1 MKGVRAEGRATKAVK
16 GHMDDSER
24 LANSAEGLGCDSGRL
39 ANSAEGFGCDSGRL
53 ANGASGAGR
62 PVDDSERLA
71 AYDAFARG
79 IRAELAEVGTR
90 MDVLRAENKVKTAT
104 YRQLFAT
111 RMTLK
116 DIDRRLVER
125 GL

>member
-1 MKGVRAEGRATKAVK
+1 MMVGTIIHARDEGCACDKGCATKVVK
-16 GHMDDSER
+16 GHMDDSE
-24 LANSAEGLGCDSGRL
+24 
-39 ANSAEGFGCDSGRL
+39 RL

-79 IRAELAEVGTR
+79 IRAELAEVGAR
-90 MDVLRAENKVKTAT
+90 MDVLRTENKVKTAT

>member
-1 MKGVRAEGRATKAVK
+1 MMVGTIIHARDEGCARDKGCATKAVK

-24 LANSAEGLGCDSGRL
+24 LASGV
-39 ANSAEGFGCDSGRL
+39 
-53 ANGASGAGR
+53 GR
-62 PVDDSERLA
+62 PMDDSERLA

-79 IRAELAEVGTR
+79 IRAELAEVGAR
-90 MDVLRAENKVKTAT
+90 MDVLRDENKVKTAT

-111 RMTLK
+111 RMNLK

>member
-1 MKGVRAEGRATKAVK
+1 MKVVRDEGCATKVVK
-16 GHMDDSER
+16 GHMDD
-24 LANSAEGLGCDSGRL
+24 
-39 ANSAEGFGCDSGRL
+39 FGRL
-53 ANGASGAGR
+53 ANGASGAGC

-90 MDVLRAENKVKTAT
+90 MDVLRTENKVKTAT

>member
-1 MKGVRAEGRATKAVK
+1 MKGARDEGRATKAVK

-24 LANSAEGLGCDSGRL
+24 LANSAEGIGCDSERLASGASGTSGANGAGHPTGDSGRL
-39 ANSAEGFGCDSGRL
+39 A
-53 ANGASGAGR
+53 
-62 PVDDSERLA
+62 
-71 AYDAFARG
+71 AYEAFARG
-79 IRAELAEVGTR
+79 IRTELAEVGAR
-90 MDVLRAENKVKTAT
+90 MDVLRTENKVKTAT

>member
-1 MKGVRAEGRATKAVK
+1 MMVGTIIHARDEGCATKAVK
-16 GHMDDSER
+16 GHMDDSGR

-39 ANSAEGFGCDSGRL
+39 ASGS
-53 ANGASGAGR
+53 SGAGR
-62 PVDDSERLA
+62 PMGDSERLA

-79 IRAELAEVGTR
+79 IRAELAEVGAR
-90 MDVLRAENKVKTAT
+90 MDVLRTENKVKAAT

>member
-1 MKGVRAEGRATKAVK
+1 MMVGTIIHARDEGRACDKGCATKAVK
-16 GHMDDSER
+16 GHMDDS
-24 LANSAEGLGCDSGRL
+24 GRL
-39 ANSAEGFGCDSGRL
+39 
-53 ANGASGAGR
+53 ASGAGR
-62 PVDDSERLA
+62 PMDDSERLA

-79 IRAELAEVGTR
+79 IRAELAEVGAR
-90 MDVLRAENKVKTAT
+90 MDVLRDENKVKTAT

-111 RMTLK
+111 RMNLK

>member
-1 MKGVRAEGRATKAVK
+1 MKVVRDEGCATKVVK

-39 ANSAEGFGCDSGRL
+39 ASG

-62 PVDDSERLA
+62 PMDDSERLA

-79 IRAELAEVGTR
+79 IRAELAEVGAR
-90 MDVLRAENKVKTAT
+90 MDVLRTENKVKTAT
-104 YRQLFAT
+104 YRQLFAA
-111 RMTLK
+111 RMNLK

>member
-1 MKGVRAEGRATKAVK
+1 MMVGTIIHARDEGCARDEGRATKAVK
-16 GHMDDSER
+16 GHMDDSGR

-39 ANSAEGFGCDSGRL
+39 ASGS
-53 ANGASGAGR
+53 SGAGR
-62 PVDDSERLA
+62 LMDDSERLA

-79 IRAELAEVGTR
+79 IRAELAEVAAR
-90 MDVLRAENKVKTAT
+90 MDVLRTENKVKTAT

>member
-1 MKGVRAEGRATKAVK
+1 MKVVRDEGCATKVVK
-16 GHMDDSER
+16 GHMDDSE
-24 LANSAEGLGCDSGRL
+24 
-39 ANSAEGFGCDSGRL
+39 RL

-79 IRAELAEVGTR
+79 IRAELAEVGAR

-104 YRQLFAT
+104 YRQLFAA
-111 RMTLK
+111 RMALK
-116 DIDRRLVER
+116 DIDRRLAER

>member
-1 MKGVRAEGRATKAVK
+1 MMVGTIIHARDEGCARDEERATKAVK
-16 GHMDDSER
+16 GHMDDLAR
-24 LANSAEGLGCDSGRL
+24 LANGAEGLGYDSARL
-39 ANSAEGFGCDSGRL
+39 ASG

-62 PVDDSERLA
+62 PTGDSERLA

-79 IRAELAEVGTR
+79 IRAELAEVGAR
-90 MDVLRAENKVKTAT
+90 MDVLRTENKVKTAT

>member
-1 MKGVRAEGRATKAVK
+1 MMVGTIIHARDEGCARDKGCATKAVK
-16 GHMDDSER
+16 GHMDDS
-24 LANSAEGLGCDSGRL
+24 GRF
-39 ANSAEGFGCDSGRL
+39 AS
-53 ANGASGAGR
+53 GASGAGR
-62 PVDDSERLA
+62 PMDDSERLA

-79 IRAELAEVGTR
+79 IRAELAEVGAR
-90 MDVLRAENKVKTAT
+90 MDALRTENKVKTAT

>member
-1 MKGVRAEGRATKAVK
+1 MMVGTIIHACDEGCARGEGCATKAVK
-16 GHMDDSER
+16 GHMGDYGR

-39 ANSAEGFGCDSGRL
+39 ASGS
-53 ANGASGAGR
+53 SGAGR
-62 PVDDSERLA
+62 PMGDSERLA

-79 IRAELAEVGTR
+79 IRAELAEVGAS
-90 MDVLRAENKVKTAT
+90 MDVLRTENKVKTAT

>member
-1 MKGVRAEGRATKAVK
+1 M
-16 GHMDDSER
+16 
-24 LANSAEGLGCDSGRL
+24 
-39 ANSAEGFGCDSGRL
+39 
-53 ANGASGAGR
+53 
-62 PVDDSERLA
+62 DDSERLA

-79 IRAELAEVGTR
+79 IRAELAEAGAR
-90 MDVLRAENKVKTAT
+90 MDVLRTENKVKTAT

-111 RMTLK
+111 RMALK

>member
-1 MKGVRAEGRATKAVK
+1 MMVGTIIHARDEGCARDKGCATKAVK
-16 GHMDDSER
+16 GPMD
-24 LANSAEGLGCDSGRL
+24 DSGRL
-39 ANSAEGFGCDSGRL
+39 ASG
-53 ANGASGAGR
+53 ASGASGAGR
-62 PVDDSERLA
+62 PMGDSERLA

-79 IRAELAEVGTR
+79 IRAELAEVGAR
-90 MDVLRAENKVKTAT
+90 MDVLRTENKAKTAT

-111 RMTLK
+111 RMNLK

>member
-1 MKGVRAEGRATKAVK
+1 MMVGTIIRARDEGCTRDKGCATKVVK
-16 GHMDDSER
+16 GHMDDSGR
-24 LANSAEGLGCDSGRL
+24 LANNAEGLGCDSGRL
-39 ANSAEGFGCDSGRL
+39 ASGS
-53 ANGASGAGR
+53 SGAGR
-62 PVDDSERLA
+62 PMGDSERLA

-79 IRAELAEVGTR
+79 IRAELAEVGAR
-90 MDVLRAENKVKTAT
+90 MDVLRTENKAKTAT

-116 DIDRRLVER
+116 DIDHRLVER